1 MDFENWLKRRSIV
14 AEIQFMLALEIKIET
29 SDLRLERISPQEF
42 LELKTAILGQIL
54 YLLTDLELHVVP
66 RFSATGVVFSVNVI
80 ETITPMSYGELSNLL
95 KKIDERL
102 PSLPNI
108 VVI

>member
-14 AEIQFMLALEIKIET
+14 AEIQFMLALEIQIET
-29 SDLRLERISPQEF
+29 SDQSISPQEF

-102 PSLPNI
+102 PSLQNI

>member
-29 SDLRLERISPQEF
+29 SDQRISPQEL

-66 RFSATGVVFSVNVI
+66 RSSATGVVFSVNVI

-95 KKIDERL
+95 KKIDERF

>member
-14 AEIQFMLALEIKIET
+14 AEIQFMLALEIQIET
-29 SDLRLERISPQEF
+29 SDQRISPQEF

-102 PSLPNI
+102 PSLQNI

>member
-14 AEIQFMLALEIKIET
+14 AEIQFMLALEIQIET
-29 SDLRLERISPQEF
+29 SDQSISPQEF

>member
-1 MDFENWLKRRSIV
+1 MDFENWLKRRSII
-14 AEIQFMLALEIKIET
+14 AEIQFMLALEIQIET
-29 SDLRLERISPQEF
+29 SDQSISPQEF

-102 PSLPNI
+102 PSLQNI

>member
-14 AEIQFMLALEIKIET
+14 AEIQFMLALEIQIET
-29 SDLRLERISPQEF
+29 SDQSISPQEF

-54 YLLTDLELHVVP
+54 YLLTDLELHVAP

-80 ETITPMSYGELSNLL
+80 ETITPMS
-95 KKIDERL
+95 
-102 PSLPNI
+102 
-108 VVI
+108 

>member
-14 AEIQFMLALEIKIET
+14 AEIQFMLALEIQIET
-29 SDLRLERISPQEF
+29 SDQRISPQEF

>member
-14 AEIQFMLALEIKIET
+14 AEIQFMLALEIQIET
-29 SDLRLERISPQEF
+29 SDQRISPQEF

-66 RFSATGVVFSVNVI
+66 RSSATGVVFSVNVI

>member
-14 AEIQFMLALEIKIET
+14 AEIQFMLALEIQIET
-29 SDLRLERISPQEF
+29 SDQSISPQEF

-66 RFSATGVVFSVNVI
+66 RSSATGVVFSVNVI

>member
-29 SDLRLERISPQEF
+29 SDQSISPQEF

>member
-1 MDFENWLKRRSIV
+1 MKFHDWLRRRNII
-14 AEIQFMLALEIKIET
+14 AEIQFMLTLEISFEAADPGL
-29 SDLRLERISPQEF
+29 SDEEFLIRRTNGLERIMR
-42 LELKTAILGQIL
+42 
-54 YLLTDLELHVVP
+54 LLTDLELHVVP
-66 RFSATGVVFSVNVI
+66 RFSATGVVFFVNVI

>member
-29 SDLRLERISPQEF
+29 SDQRISPQEF

-102 PSLPNI
+102 PSLQNI

>member
-14 AEIQFMLALEIKIET
+14 AEIQFMLALEIQIET
-29 SDLRLERISPQEF
+29 SDQRIPPQEF